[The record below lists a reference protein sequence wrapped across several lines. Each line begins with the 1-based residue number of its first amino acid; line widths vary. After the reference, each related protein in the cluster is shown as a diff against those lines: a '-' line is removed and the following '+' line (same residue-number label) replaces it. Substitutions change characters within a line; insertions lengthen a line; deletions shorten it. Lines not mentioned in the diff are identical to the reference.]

1 MISQYGIWSI
11 DRRRR
16 LRRRLTDGVAGQK
29 VADDRGW
36 QSPTRT
42 AKIGHRWRWWC
53 FLERHGEGMNSRR
66 LDDAQ
71 HPNGELRLREQY
83 IHIGNYTE

>member
-1 MISQYGIWSI
+1 
-11 DRRRR
+11 
-16 LRRRLTDGVAGQK
+16 
-29 VADDRGW
+29 
-36 QSPTRT
+36 
-42 AKIGHRWRWWC
+42 
-53 FLERHGEGMNSRR
+53 MNSRR